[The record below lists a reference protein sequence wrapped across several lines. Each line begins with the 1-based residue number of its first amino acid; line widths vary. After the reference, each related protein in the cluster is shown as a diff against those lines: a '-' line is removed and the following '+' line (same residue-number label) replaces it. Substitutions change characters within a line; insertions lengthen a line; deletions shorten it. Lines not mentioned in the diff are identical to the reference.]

1 MAGRTLTLNGRI
13 VSIVGVVRDGFQGP
27 GGLYEP
33 DVWVPLDRMQVLN
46 LPARRLDRSEAWLT
60 VVGRMSPGVSA
71 AQAGTDLQSVAA
83 ALAADHPATNKQR
96 SLAFAPMV
104 EGNPEVRSL
113 APVGWIALAIVGVV
127 LLIACFNVAAL
138 LLARAADRQR
148 EIGVRTA
155 LGASRGRIL
164 RQFAM
169 EGLMLALVSGAA
181 AIVIAGWSAD
191 LLSAF
196 SLPSPIPQRL
206 HIGVDRRLVGFTVM
220 LVALAGIVPSLL
232 PALQA
237 TRINLVASMRME
249 TALGPRRSRLRNTF
263 MIAQIAGS
271 TLFVTAAL
279 LFLRSFWTQA
289 GASPGFETAHLLV
302 LELKPTDYDYDAP
315 RSRALFDHLVERVGA
330 LPGVERVAIGDR
342 IPFYVGFPKV
352 TRLSAEG
359 ADCGAVECPNVPMYG
374 IGPGYMAALGVPMF
388 AGRDFTQHELTAGD
402 SVIVSQK
409 LASRLWPGRPAV
421 GESVRE
427 TPSGRQLRV
436 VGVAADIKHHMLSEA
451 PREYLYR
458 PMVPAQFGDTVTLI
472 VRTSGDPGALL
483 STVQDQVRALDPK
496 LPPGSARTMAQR
508 MEMPLWPARTAAGF
522 LGICGTLALTLATV
536 GLFGMTYLT
545 VSQRTREFGI
555 RAAIGATPRRVMGL
569 VLREGHLADG
579 AGSRAGPR
587 WCGHRRATR
596 VQRAVRSQPGRPV
609 NLRCERRAAGSRRA
623 RRLPAAGASSD
634 EGRSDARAAGRVGLQ
649 FGADGVTEFTAETRS
664 ARRRAHGGR
673 VASRR
678 RWSRSPARDLVHRL
692 SQRPSSA
699 QQILSARLPLV
710 SAPFLRGE
718 LRYLRPLR
726 HQHSRFRTELQPARR
741 SPGAW
746 FSRDYRRPCRWC

>member
-1 MAGRTLTLNGRI
+1 M
-13 VSIVGVVRDGFQGP
+13 SIVGVVRDGFQGP

-46 LPARRLDRSEAWLT
+46 VPARRLDRREAWLT

-71 AQAGTDLQSVAA
+71 AQAAVDLQSVAA

-96 SLAFAPMV
+96 SLAFRPMV

-169 EGLMLALVSGAA
+169 EGLMLALVSGVA
-181 AIVIAGWSAD
+181 AIVVAGWSAD

-206 HIGVDRRLVGFTVM
+206 HIVVDRRLVGFTVM

-249 TALGPRRSRLRNTF
+249 NALGPRRSRLRNAF

-289 GASPGFETAHLLV
+289 GASPGFETGHLLV
-302 LELKPTDYDYDAP
+302 LELKPTDYDYDARARG
-315 RSRALFDHLVERVGA
+315 RSSTLVERVGA

-359 ADCGAVECPNVPMYG
+359 TDCTAVECPNVPMYG
-374 IGPGYMAALGVPMF
+374 IGPGYMAALGVPCRWPGLHSARAHGRRQRHRQPEARLSAV
-388 AGRDFTQHELTAGD
+388 AGRQPSANQSATHLVA
-402 SVIVSQK
+402 VSF
-409 LASRLWPGRPAV
+409 ASSASPRYQAPHAQRSA
-421 GESVRE
+421 
-427 TPSGRQLRV
+427 TRV
-436 VGVAADIKHHMLSEA
+436 
-451 PREYLYR
+451 LYR
-458 PMVPAQFGDTVTLI
+458 PMVPAQ
-472 VRTSGDPGALL
+472 
-483 STVQDQVRALDPK
+483 
-496 LPPGSARTMAQR
+496 
-508 MEMPLWPARTAAGF
+508 
-522 LGICGTLALTLATV
+522 LGT
-536 GLFGMTYLT
+536 
-545 VSQRTREFGI
+545 Q
-555 RAAIGATPRRVMGL
+555 
-569 VLREGHLADG
+569 
-579 AGSRAGPR
+579 
-587 WCGHRRATR
+587 
-596 VQRAVRSQPGRPV
+596 
-609 NLRCERRAAGSRRA
+609 
-623 RRLPAAGASSD
+623 
-634 EGRSDARAAGRVGLQ
+634 
-649 FGADGVTEFTAETRS
+649 
-664 ARRRAHGGR
+664 
-673 VASRR
+673 
-678 RWSRSPARDLVHRL
+678 
-692 SQRPSSA
+692 
-699 QQILSARLPLV
+699 
-710 SAPFLRGE
+710 
-718 LRYLRPLR
+718 
-726 HQHSRFRTELQPARR
+726 
-741 SPGAW
+741 
-746 FSRDYRRPCRWC
+746 

>member
-1 MAGRTLTLNGRI
+1 
-13 VSIVGVVRDGFQGP
+13 
-27 GGLYEP
+27 
-33 DVWVPLDRMQVLN
+33 
-46 LPARRLDRSEAWLT
+46 
-60 VVGRMSPGVSA
+60 
-71 AQAGTDLQSVAA
+71 
-83 ALAADHPATNKQR
+83 
-96 SLAFAPMV
+96 MV

-169 EGLMLALVSGAA
+169 EGLMLALVSGVA
-181 AIVIAGWSAD
+181 AIVVAGWSAD

-342 IPFYVGFPKV
+342 IPFYVGFPRV

-359 ADCGAVECPNVPMYG
+359 TDCAAVECPNVPMYG

-496 LPPGSARTMAQR
+496 LPPGSAKTMAQR

-569 VLREGHLADG
+569 VLREGIWLTVPGVVLGLAG
-579 AGSRAGPR
+579 AAIVGRLASSVLFGVSPADPLTYVASAALQGAVALAACLLPA
-587 WCGHRRATR
+587 HRATKADPMLALR
-596 VQRAVRSQPGRPV
+596 V
-609 NLRCERRAAGSRRA
+609 E
-623 RRLPAAGASSD
+623 
-634 EGRSDARAAGRVGLQ
+634 
-649 FGADGVTEFTAETRS
+649 
-664 ARRRAHGGR
+664 
-673 VASRR
+673 
-678 RWSRSPARDLVHRL
+678 
-692 SQRPSSA
+692 
-699 QQILSARLPLV
+699 
-710 SAPFLRGE
+710 
-718 LRYLRPLR
+718 
-726 HQHSRFRTELQPARR
+726 
-741 SPGAW
+741 
-746 FSRDYRRPCRWC
+746 

>member
-1 MAGRTLTLNGRI
+1 
-13 VSIVGVVRDGFQGP
+13 
-27 GGLYEP
+27 
-33 DVWVPLDRMQVLN
+33 MQVLN

-71 AQAGTDLQSVAA
+71 AQAGVDLQSVAA

-169 EGLMLALVSGAA
+169 EGLMLALVSGVA
-181 AIVIAGWSAD
+181 AIVVAGWSAD

-289 GASPGFETAHLLV
+289 VPGGSCWASLVRPSSGA
-302 LELKPTDYDYDAP
+302 
-315 RSRALFDHLVERVGA
+315 
-330 LPGVERVAIGDR
+330 
-342 IPFYVGFPKV
+342 
-352 TRLSAEG
+352 
-359 ADCGAVECPNVPMYG
+359 
-374 IGPGYMAALGVPMF
+374 
-388 AGRDFTQHELTAGD
+388 
-402 SVIVSQK
+402 
-409 LASRLWPGRPAV
+409 
-421 GESVRE
+421 
-427 TPSGRQLRV
+427 
-436 VGVAADIKHHMLSEA
+436 
-451 PREYLYR
+451 
-458 PMVPAQFGDTVTLI
+458 
-472 VRTSGDPGALL
+472 
-483 STVQDQVRALDPK
+483 
-496 LPPGSARTMAQR
+496 
-508 MEMPLWPARTAAGF
+508 
-522 LGICGTLALTLATV
+522 
-536 GLFGMTYLT
+536 
-545 VSQRTREFGI
+545 
-555 RAAIGATPRRVMGL
+555 
-569 VLREGHLADG
+569 
-579 AGSRAGPR
+579 
-587 WCGHRRATR
+587 
-596 VQRAVRSQPGRPV
+596 
-609 NLRCERRAAGSRRA
+609 SRRA
-623 RRLPAAGASSD
+623 CYSESARPTRYRTLPAPRCRERSRSPPACCRRIERRRPIRCSRCASSRNS
-634 EGRSDARAAGRVGLQ
+634 EVTES
-649 FGADGVTEFTAETRS
+649 TEFTAEMR
-664 ARRRAHGGR
+664 
-673 VASRR
+673 
-678 RWSRSPARDLVHRL
+678 
-692 SQRPSSA
+692 
-699 QQILSARLPLV
+699 
-710 SAPFLRGE
+710 
-718 LRYLRPLR
+718 
-726 HQHSRFRTELQPARR
+726 
-741 SPGAW
+741 
-746 FSRDYRRPCRWC
+746 